1 MDTPPSEPIRNR
13 VEESGLIAL
22 DLDRLAP
29 RADVRALDLSQYLE
43 QGLILRE
50 KPFRQ
55 AIAEL
60 SPTDWADS
68 TVALHCASDAIVPDW
83 AWMLATSKL
92 IALGADVFIGD
103 AARTR
108 ELLLLKAIDAL
119 DLSSYEGGR
128 LVIKGCSAGTT
139 GESLARIIQ
148 RLQPVAQ
155 SIFYGEPCSTV
166 PVYKRPRKKG

>member
-1 MDTPPSEPIRNR
+1 MDTPQAEPIRNR

-29 RADVRALDLSQYLE
+29 PTEARALDLSLYLE

-60 SPTDWADS
+60 AESDWNGTA
-68 TVALHCASDAIVPDW
+68 VALHCASDAIVPDW

-92 IALGADVFIGD
+92 ITLGAKVFIGD
-103 AARTR
+103 VTRTR
-108 ELLLLKAIDAL
+108 ELLLMEAIDAL
-119 DLSSYEGGR
+119 DLQPYEGGR

-139 GESLARIIQ
+139 SESLARIIQ

-166 PVYKRPRKKG
+166 PVYKRPRKEG

>member
-1 MDTPPSEPIRNR
+1 MDTPPSEPNRNR
-13 VEESGLIAL
+13 VDESGLIAM
-22 DLDRLAP
+22 DLDHLTP
-29 RADVRALDLSQYLE
+29 RADVRVLDLSQYLE

-55 AIAEL
+55 AISEL
-60 SPTDWADS
+60 SATDWAEK

-92 IALGADVFIGD
+92 IALGAEVFIGD
-103 AARTR
+103 LARTQ
-108 ELLLLKAIDAL
+108 EQLLLRAIDAL
-119 DLSSYEGGR
+119 DLRPFEGGR

-139 GESLARIIQ
+139 SESLARIIQ
-148 RLQPVAQ
+148 RLQPVAL

-166 PVYKRPRKKG
+166 PVYKRPRKEG